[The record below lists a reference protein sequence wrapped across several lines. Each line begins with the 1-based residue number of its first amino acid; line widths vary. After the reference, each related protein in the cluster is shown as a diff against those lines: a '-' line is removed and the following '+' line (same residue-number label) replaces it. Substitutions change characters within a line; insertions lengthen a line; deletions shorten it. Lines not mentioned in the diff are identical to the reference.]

1 MTPADSAQPLGE
13 TADAEP
19 QGAREWQRLRSLL
32 LGHERASLAALRASV
47 GDHDSLARSV
57 ASVLPAAAAIRARQD
72 DGLARVLAPVVED
85 SLQRSVRENPQPLV
99 DALYPIMGPAI
110 RRSIGETLAEML
122 QAFNGA
128 VEQSFSVR
136 ALRWR
141 LDAWRTGRSY
151 ADVVLLK
158 TLVYRV
164 EQVFLI
170 HRETGLLLGHCLANG
185 VVAQDPDMV
194 SGMLTAIRD
203 FIGDSFQVSAA
214 EGVDAIRLGDLTI
227 LVRLGPRAI
236 LAAVVRGNAPSSLG
250 VQLSETLESIHRS
263 HAAALATFDG
273 DMRGFADIERSL
285 QLCLRSQTR
294 APARSRPWRAYLV
307 MGVVAALIGAA
318 ALARHR
324 TQSDWN
330 AVVAELRQEP
340 GLTVIQADAAG
351 DRHIEGLRD
360 PLARD
365 PAAVVGADRIRRL
378 GINWNWKPYLSM
390 EPALTQRRAQQ
401 LLAPPPG
408 VNLRCDGD
416 VLRATGV
423 ASAAWVTD
431 ARHRAGFI
439 PGVRAYED
447 SGVTL
452 DTRTIDAAAVYFEV
466 GADTLSP
473 ARRAQL
479 DALLPTLT
487 ALTAAAAELHRDY
500 TLEIVGRADTPGT
513 TQSNLR
519 LSQSRAEAVRSY
531 LVGHGLPA
539 EQLRARGVGAVE
551 AAAPNLHDFTDA
563 DRRVEFHVVSGAAGS
578 ALGAAP

>member
-1 MTPADSAQPLGE
+1 MTPADSAQPHGE
-13 TADAEP
+13 AADAEP
-19 QGAREWQRLRSLL
+19 QGAREWQRLRALL
-32 LGHERASLAALRASV
+32 FGHERASLAALRASV

-128 VEQSFSVR
+128 VEQSFSIR

-164 EQVFLI
+164 EQAFLI
-170 HRETGLLLGHCLANG
+170 HRETGLLLGHCLADR

-214 EGVDAIRLGDLTI
+214 DGVDAIRLGDLTI

-236 LAAVVRGNAPSSLG
+236 LAAVVRGNAPNSLG
-250 VQLSETLESIHRS
+250 VHLSETLESIHLS
-263 HAAALATFDG
+263 HAAALATFTG
-273 DMRGFADIERSL
+273 DMRGFADIDRSL
-285 QLCLRSQTR
+285 QGSLRSQTR

-307 MGVVAALIGAA
+307 MGLLAALIGAA
-318 ALARHR
+318 VLARHR
-324 TQSDWN
+324 TQMDWN
-330 AVVAELRQEP
+330 AVVAELRREP
-340 GLTVIQADAAG
+340 GLTVIEADAAG

-365 PAAVVGADRIRRL
+365 PATVVGADNVRRL
-378 GINWNWKPYLSM
+378 GISWNWKPYLSL
-390 EPALTQRRAQQ
+390 EPALTLRRAQQ

-423 ASAAWVTD
+423 ASAAWLADT
-431 ARHRAGFI
+431 RRRGGFV

-452 DTRTIDAAAVYFEV
+452 DTRAIDAATVYFEV

-473 ARRAQL
+473 TRRAQL
-479 DALLPTLT
+479 DALLPTLSAFMT
-487 ALTAAAAELHRDY
+487 AAAELQRGY
-500 TLEIVGRADTPGT
+500 TLEIIGRADTPGT

-519 LSQSRAEAVRSY
+519 LSQSRAETVRGY
-531 LVGHGLPA
+531 LVAHGLPA
-539 EQLRARGVGAVE
+539 EPLRARGVGAAE
-551 AAAPNLHDFTDA
+551 AATTTGHDFTDA
-563 DRRVEFHVVSGAAGS
+563 DRRVDFRVVTGAAEPGSGAT
-578 ALGAAP
+578 P